1 MRKNAIPEVQIMPE
15 LKSRSEMDPAY
26 QWKLEHMFPSN
37 ELMEQQLEEVQQAI
51 KELAKL
57 EGHVKDDTR
66 KAIIDFYAV
75 EQKLSKIYVYCSM
88 RKDEDV
94 SDTYYQNMYAKAG
107 TVSVSFSTAAS
118 FLVPELLE
126 MSDEE
131 LDSLIRDPAMKD
143 YDAELR
149 AVIRQKPHTLPGEQ
163 EKLLSMA
170 GDILSDPSDTFSI
183 LDNMELPMPETLN
196 EEGGRD
202 KLTPA
207 TYGIKLRSRSREVR
221 KEAFEG
227 MLGAFERFGSTI
239 ASLYSSAVRGDLF
252 MTRARRFSSCLESAL
267 YPDEIPV
274 AVYENLLTAVEG
286 AIPALTEYLNIRKKR
301 LGVDELHMYDLYVPM
316 VDDFDMKLSFD
327 EAFQL
332 VLKALQPLGED
343 YISVLKNACAEG
355 WADVY
360 ENKNKRS
367 GAYSWGCYDTH
378 PFVLLNH
385 TDDLNGAMTLVHELG
400 HAMHSHYSNTTQ
412 PYPKAG
418 YSLFV
423 AEVASTC
430 NEVLMM
436 RYLMNEYKDDRKATA
451 FLCNQMLEEFR
462 TTVFRQTLFAD
473 FEKVAH
479 EMAEQQIPL
488 TKEELSRRYIDIN
501 RKYYGGGCV
510 VDEAI
515 ASEWMRIPHFYRN
528 FYVYKYATG
537 FSAAVAIADR
547 ILKEGESAVKD
558 YKRFLSAGCSVPPL
572 EALRYAGVDMEKK
585 ETVEN
590 ALKVFADTVKQL
602 GECFA

>member
-1 MRKNAIPEVQIMPE
+1 MPE
-15 LKSRSEMDPAY
+15 LKQRKEMDPAY
-26 QWKLEHMFPSN
+26 QWKLEHMFASN
-37 ELMEQQLEEVQQAI
+37 ELVEQQMEQLKLEIEQLS
-51 KELAKL
+51 KL
-57 EGHVKDDTR
+57 EGHVKDDPR
-66 KAIIDFYAV
+66 KAVKAFYAAEEKMEKV
-75 EQKLSKIYVYCSM
+75 YVYCSM
-88 RKDEDV
+88 RKDEDA
-94 SDTYYQNMYAKAG
+94 SDNYYRGLYSKAG
-107 TVSVSFSTAAS
+107 SLSVAFSTAAS
-118 FLVPELLE
+118 FLVPELLALNE
-126 MSDEE
+126 EE
-131 LDSLIRDPAMKD
+131 LDSMIHDPSMKD
-143 YDAELR
+143 YDACLKDI
-149 AVIRQKPHTLPGEQ
+149 IRQKPHTLPGEQ

-170 GDILSDPSDTFSI
+170 GDVLSGPSDTFGI
-183 LDNMELPMPETLN
+183 LDNMELPMPEVLN

-202 KLTPA
+202 PLTPA
-207 TYGIKLRSRSREVR
+207 TYGIKLRSRNREVR

-227 MLGAFERFGSTI
+227 MLGAFGKFGSTF
-239 ASLYSSAVRGDLF
+239 ASLYTSAVKGDIF
-252 MTRARRFSSCLESAL
+252 RSRARRFTSALEGAL
-267 YPDEIPV
+267 YPDDIPV
-274 AVYENLLTAVEG
+274 TVYNNLLSAVEG
-286 AIPALTEYLNIRKKR
+286 AIPSLTEYLNLRKAR
-301 LGVDELHMYDLYVPM
+301 LGLDDLHMYDLYVPM

-327 EAFQL
+327 EAFEL

-343 YISVLKNACAEG
+343 YISVLKNARNEG

-378 PFVLLNH
+378 PYVLLNH

-400 HAMHSHYSNTTQ
+400 HAMHSHYSNSAQ
-412 PYPKAG
+412 PFPKAG

-436 RYLMNEYKDDRKATA
+436 RYLMKMYKDDKKATA

-473 FEKVAH
+473 FEKAAH
-479 EMAEQQIPL
+479 EMAEQQIP
-488 TKEELSRRYIDIN
+488 TTRESLSQKYYEIN
-501 RKYYGGGCV
+501 CKYYGGGCT
-510 VDEAI
+510 VDEVI
-515 ASEWMRIPHFYRN
+515 SNEWMRIPHFYRN

-558 YKRFLSAGCSVPPL
+558 YKRFLSAGGSVSPL

-602 GECFA
+602 GECLS